1 VKKLTGVVILVAVL
15 LAGLCGQASA
25 QTPEPTATPTPSYMQ
40 GVTMSTGNTL
50 LLVKSVTYG
59 DIAITVA
66 LLLLTAVLFVV
77 AMVTIPKKWLS
88 K

>member
-1 VKKLTGVVILVAVL
+1 
-15 LAGLCGQASA
+15 
-25 QTPEPTATPTPSYMQ
+25 
-40 GVTMSTGNTL
+40 MSTGNTL

-59 DIAITVA
+59 DIAVTIAV
-66 LLLLTAVLFVV
+66 LLLTAVLFVV